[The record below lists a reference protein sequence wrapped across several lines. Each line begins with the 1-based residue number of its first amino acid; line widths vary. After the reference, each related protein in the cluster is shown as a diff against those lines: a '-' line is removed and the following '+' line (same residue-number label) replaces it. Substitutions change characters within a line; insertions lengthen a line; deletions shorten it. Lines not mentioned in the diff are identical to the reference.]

1 MILYNCGVANCC
13 SSCLSYKISNGFEC
27 NWCDRPNG
35 TTDSCTYIGTCE
47 AAPIT
52 EGSGCPAPV
61 IDDFNPKSGP
71 IEGGTI
77 ITITGRDLG
86 VSYNDFTSNSIVV
99 GDDPCMPVEDGFI
112 PGKQIHCTTI
122 NGSSL
127 GINLIRVTLP
137 SGLAI
142 SNDGFRIASPEII
155 IVDPVLGPA
164 AGGTKLTV
172 WGSNL
177 NIGNKVNTRLH
188 TANETNCVTR

>member
-1 MILYNCGVANCC
+1 M
-13 SSCLSYKISNGFEC
+13 
-27 NWCDRPNG
+27 
-35 TTDSCTYIGTCE
+35 TDSCTYIGACE
-47 AAPIT
+47 AALIR

-71 IEGGTI
+71 TEGGTI

-86 VSYNDFTSNSIVV
+86 VTNNDVTSNSIVV

-112 PGKQIHCTTI
+112 PGRQIRCTTI

-127 GINLIRVTLP
+127 GKNLIRVALP

-142 SNDGFRIASPEII
+142 SSDGFRIATPEII
-155 IVDPVLGPA
+155 RVDPILGPA

-177 NIGNKVNTRLH
+177 DIGNKVNTRLH
-188 TANETNCVTR
+188 IANGTSCVTR